1 MTYPWIFTAHVTS
14 KKNKVIQWSD
24 LPALLL
30 VRELRCWISSRERLT
45 TEGNSFSPWKLKLKF
60 KLENNSCLYFLS
72 FCCIFSVF
80 VNAAPTSHPKVQL
93 LEAKW
98 RELHQ
103 VFVSFFVQLL
113 FCLNQEKCTLGK
125 HLPRPCIISARDL
138 FRFMKHHFV
147 LVNAD
152 DVLSFEITGEQNVQ
166 IKKEG
171 FGCKPKKFG
180 VGVKC

>member
-30 VRELRCWISSRERLT
+30 VRELRCWVSSRERLT

-60 KLENNSCLYFLS
+60 KIENNSCLYFLS
-72 FCCIFSVF
+72 FCRIFSGF
-80 VNAAPTSHPKVQL
+80 VNAAPTSHPKFSFL
-93 LEAKW
+93 KLSGENYI
-98 RELHQ
+98 RCLCH
-103 VFVSFFVQLL
+103 FFVQLL

-147 LVNAD
+147 LVTAD
-152 DVLSFEITGEQNVQ
+152 DVLS
-166 IKKEG
+166 
-171 FGCKPKKFG
+171 PK
-180 VGVKC
+180 